1 MNSNLMVNNSIRSVI
16 LEINMTDRFVLL
28 WPEILGWLREVFSLE
43 RQDGA
48 LSTFHSHKP
57 NWDIKTDKKELVFQQ
72 TLDSPSQHQNYK
84 NRGKSFPTFLF
95 LSLRKVKSSRP
106 EVFLR
111 TGVLKICSK
120 APMPKC
126 DFNKVAKRLNW
137 NRTSA
142 WVFSCKFSTYFQNTF
157 S

>member
-1 MNSNLMVNNSIRSVI
+1 M
-16 LEINMTDRFVLL
+16 
-28 WPEILGWLREVFSLE
+28 
-43 RQDGA
+43 
-48 LSTFHSHKP
+48 
-57 NWDIKTDKKELVFQQ
+57 ELVFQQ

-120 APMPKC
+120 FTGKHPCRSAISIKLQSDLIETALRHGCSPVNFLQIFRTPFPK
-126 DFNKVAKRLNW
+126 
-137 NRTSA
+137 
-142 WVFSCKFSTYFQNTF
+142 NTF
-157 S
+157 GRLLLKGVITHNFLLRFYN

>member
-1 MNSNLMVNNSIRSVI
+1 M
-16 LEINMTDRFVLL
+16 
-28 WPEILGWLREVFSLE
+28 
-43 RQDGA
+43 
-48 LSTFHSHKP
+48 FHSHKP
-57 NWDIKTDKKELVFQQ
+57 NWDIKTDIKELVFQQ

-120 APMPKC
+120 FTGKHPCRSAISIKLQSDLIETALRHGCSPVNFLQIFRTPFPK
-126 DFNKVAKRLNW
+126 
-137 NRTSA
+137 
-142 WVFSCKFSTYFQNTF
+142 NTF
-157 S
+157 GRLLLKGVITHNFLLRFYN